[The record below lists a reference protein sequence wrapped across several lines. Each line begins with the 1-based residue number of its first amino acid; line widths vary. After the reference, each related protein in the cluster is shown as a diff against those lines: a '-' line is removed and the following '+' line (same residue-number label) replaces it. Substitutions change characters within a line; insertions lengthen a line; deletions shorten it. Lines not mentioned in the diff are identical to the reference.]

1 MCAHLYILYRSIP
14 TWNARASKTLVA
26 FVEGKGL
33 QAVLF
38 TSNCLAFC
46 FFAYCYTSTLSYVNL
61 GKVYMNFLLLD
72 LQWVR
77 RFICFCFSLLGV
89 SKNLHT
95 LCGLVKSLFDC
106 SHPIN
111 EEWESPILGVQLAS
125 YWIVPPR
132 FKFMHLYSTSSLL
145 NWLVFA
151 PSCFMK
157 DSFVIIKFN
166 DNVVTLSWEM
176 HKWLLLGNI

>member
-95 LCGLVKSLFDC
+95 LDWSKVCSIAVTQLMKNGNHQFWEFNSQAIGLCPLDSNLCISILQVPCWIGWSL
-106 SHPIN
+106 HRH
-111 EEWESPILGVQLAS
+111 AS
-125 YWIVPPR
+125 WKI
-132 FKFMHLYSTSSLL
+132 HLL
-145 NWLVFA
+145 
-151 PSCFMK
+151 
-157 DSFVIIKFN
+157 
-166 DNVVTLSWEM
+166 
-176 HKWLLLGNI
+176 